1 MKSLNKFFNSTQFVL
16 TMSVII
22 NLALFLVL
30 SIFVGMYAY
39 VAFGM
44 VCALSFWFVTFFT
57 PNQPHMRFTM
67 ALFMAILPL
76 TACVIYSYLNV
87 KRGKASQRKLWK
99 DIQFEMSENLPKNKD
114 VYESLE
120 KKSLEQVKLSK
131 FIQAATKMPVYSNSQ
146 ISYYSKSEPY
156 NADLIKDLKEA
167 KRSILMD
174 LFKVAD
180 SEIWDEVFAILKDR
194 RLNGVNIKLIYDDH
208 GCVKSFKDRNLFE
221 KMRNHG
227 IETVCFNPL
236 KGIGAFTHYRNK
248 KNIFIIDEKVAY
260 CSALGINDDLVLD
273 TKISKMCAVKLTGEA
288 IKSVFAEFYSDW
300 RLFSKEEITWKNF
313 NKEITQE
320 TKAKP
325 DTYIQPFI
333 STPFS
338 NEFVSKNIYS
348 CVIANAN
355 KSIIIST
362 PYLLL
367 DDEIRAEVI
376 RAVRS
381 GVEVKILIAG
391 KGERTKKYKF
401 ALSRHF
407 FGKLIQEG
415 VKIYSYA
422 TDNLFNRCIVSD
434 SRTVIIG
441 GGAFDSRKMSVHFE
455 NGTLVHSEEFANQVK
470 QDIEATMEVSHLLT
484 IKDMRQ
490 RRLSEKITA
499 RTLNSFSQFY
509 L

>member
-1 MKSLNKFFNSTQFVL
+1 MFTQ
-16 TMSVII
+16 
-22 NLALFLVL
+22 
-30 SIFVGMYAY
+30 
-39 VAFGM
+39 
-44 VCALSFWFVTFFT
+44 
-57 PNQPHMRFTM
+57 NQPQMRFTI
-67 ALFMAILPL
+67 ALFMAVLPL

-87 KRGKASQRKLWK
+87 KRGKASQRKIWK
-99 DIQFEMSENLPKNKD
+99 EIEFAISENLPKNKE
-114 VYESLE
+114 VYEALE
-120 KKSLEQVKLSK
+120 KKALEQVKLSK
-131 FIQAATKMPVYSNSQ
+131 YVEASTKMPVYLNSQ
-146 ISYYSKSEPY
+146 ISYYAKSEPFI
-156 NADLIKDLKEA
+156 ADLVKDLKGA
-167 KRSILMD
+167 KRYILID
-174 LFKVAD
+174 LFKIAD
-180 SEIWDEVFAILKDR
+180 SEIWDEIFAILKER
-194 RLNGVNIKLIYDDH
+194 RLNGVNIKLVYDDQ
-208 GCVKSFKDRNLFE
+208 GCSKTFKDRNIFE

-227 IETVCFNPL
+227 FETVCFNPL
-236 KGIGAFTHYRNK
+236 RGIGAFTHYRNK
-248 KNIFIIDEKVAY
+248 KNIFIIDGKVSY
-260 CSALGINDDLVLD
+260 CSSLGLNDDVVLD
-273 TKISKMCAVKLTGEA
+273 AKISKMCAVKLSGEV

-300 RLFSKEEITWKNF
+300 RLFSKQELNWKEF
-313 NKEITQE
+313 VGEFQE
-320 TKAKP
+320 PAKHKN

-338 NEFVSKNIYS
+338 SELVSKNIYS

-367 DDEIRAEVI
+367 DEEIRNEVI

-391 KGERTKKYKF
+391 KGERTRKYKF

-407 FGKLIQEG
+407 FAKLIQEG
-415 VKIYSYA
+415 VKLYSYA

-455 NGTLVHSEEFANQVK
+455 NGVLVHSEDFANQVK

-490 RRLSEKITA
+490 RRISEKVSS
-499 RTLNSFSQFY
+499 RVLNSVSQFY